1 MVDASDNVSGLVH
14 NNYSLIVVDGVITEV
29 IGDGEGDAMR
39 TWLETRNDD
48 VIYRICHF
56 SIGLNPQAGI
66 SGHLMEDERV
76 LASVDFGFGYQ
87 DPKFGGT
94 VGYSLYHADIMMAN
108 PDIYL
113 DGKLM
118 SAANR
123 LEGGYGFHHL

>member
-1 MVDASDNVSGLVH
+1 
-14 NNYSLIVVDGVITEV
+14 
-29 IGDGEGDAMR
+29 MR
-39 TWLETRNDD
+39 AWLETRNDD
-48 VIYRICHF
+48 VIYKICHF
-56 SIGLNPQAGI
+56 SIGLNPKAGI

-94 VGYSLYHADIMMAN
+94 VGYSPYHADIMMAN

-118 SAANR
+118 SSANR
-123 LEGGYGFHHL
+123 LEDGYGFHHL